1 MTVAE
6 WSNKVPALVVNLP
19 AGRRKARVVVF
30 NGRPG
35 SAEVSA
41 HGWTGKG
48 QRLDLQHGAVC
59 DGVQDRV
66 QVPHLSARRG
76 RAFAAGVA
84 RAPRCPQGLC
94 TERQTAESL

>member
-19 AGRRKARVVVF
+19 TGRRKARVVVF

-48 QRLDLQHGAVC
+48 QRLIYNMVRYAT
-59 DGVQDRV
+59 
-66 QVPHLSARRG
+66 
-76 RAFAAGVA
+76 AFK
-84 RAPRCPQGLC
+84 
-94 TERQTAESL
+94 TESKCLI